1 MIMMKELAERASEFY
16 YTKQQIDMLLRACQS
31 KSIELINSLKQVN
44 INKSSH
50 IFEELFGMQIILSDI
65 KNKYLFE
72 FNFNDFLN
80 DFIYFFDRQDEYNVH
95 YLYTHFQQSDEF
107 PS

>member
-16 YTKQQIDMLLRACQS
+16 YTKQQIDMLLRACQA
-31 KSIELINSLKQVN
+31 KIIELINSLKQVN
-44 INKSSH
+44 INESSH

-80 DFIYFFDRQDEYNVH
+80 DFIYFFDRQDEYNVY

>member
-16 YTKQQIDMLLRACQS
+16 YTKQQIDMLLRACQA
-31 KSIELINSLKQVN
+31 KIIELINSLKQVN

-72 FNFNDFLN
+72 FNLN
-80 DFIYFFDRQDEYNVH
+80 DFIYFFDRQDEYNVY

>member
-1 MIMMKELAERASEFY
+1 
-16 YTKQQIDMLLRACQS
+16 MLLRACQA
-31 KSIELINSLKQVN
+31 KIIELINSLKQVN

-80 DFIYFFDRQDEYNVH
+80 DFIYFFDRQDEYNVY

>member
-1 MIMMKELAERASEFY
+1 M
-16 YTKQQIDMLLRACQS
+16 T
-31 KSIELINSLKQVN
+31 ELIHSLKQVN
-44 INKSSH
+44 INESSH
-50 IFEELFGMQIILSDI
+50 IFEELFEIQIILSEI

-80 DFIYFFDRQDEYNVH
+80 DFIYFFDRQDEHNVH
-95 YLYTHFQQSDEF
+95 YLYTNFQQSDEF

>member
-1 MIMMKELAERASEFY
+1 MIMMKELAERASELY
-16 YTKQQIDMLLRACQS
+16 YTKQQIDMLLRACQA
-31 KSIELINSLKQVN
+31 KIIELINSLKQVN

-80 DFIYFFDRQDEYNVH
+80 DFIYFFDRQDEYNVY

>member
-31 KSIELINSLKQVN
+31 KIIELINSLKQVN

-80 DFIYFFDRQDEYNVH
+80 DFIYFFNRQDEYNVH

>member
-1 MIMMKELAERASEFY
+1 MKELAERASEFY
-16 YTKQQIDMLLRACQS
+16 YTKQQIDMLLRACQA
-31 KSIELINSLKQVN
+31 KITELINSLKQVH
-44 INKSSH
+44 IDESSH
-50 IFEELFGMQIILSDI
+50 IFEELFEIQIILSEI

-80 DFIYFFDRQDEYNVH
+80 DFIYFFDRQDEHNVY
-95 YLYTHFQQSDEF
+95 YLYTHFQQSDKF

>member
-31 KSIELINSLKQVN
+31 KIIELINSLKQVN

-80 DFIYFFDRQDEYNVH
+80 DFIYFFDRQDEYNVY

>member
-1 MIMMKELAERASEFY
+1 MMKELAERASEFY
-16 YTKQQIDMLLRACQS
+16 YTKQQIDMLLRACQA
-31 KSIELINSLKQVN
+31 KIIELINSLKQVN

-80 DFIYFFDRQDEYNVH
+80 DFIYFFDRQDEYNVY